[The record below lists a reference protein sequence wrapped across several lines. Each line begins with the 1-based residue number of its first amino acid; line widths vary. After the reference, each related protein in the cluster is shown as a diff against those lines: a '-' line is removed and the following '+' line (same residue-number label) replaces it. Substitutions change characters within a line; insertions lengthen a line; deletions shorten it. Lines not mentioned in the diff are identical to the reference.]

1 MVLSVARERSDLS
14 IFFDCLMVSNTLT
27 DQLLFLLMLW
37 LLLLIIDDTD
47 KTGGAFQLLSNADR
61 ISSLLLLSWIFILF
75 FGREDLA
82 ST

>member
-1 MVLSVARERSDLS
+1 MSTT
-14 IFFDCLMVSNTLT
+14 MT

-61 ISSLLLLSWIFILF
+61 IFRIVVVWILV
-75 FGREDLA
+75 FGREDPA